1 MLDPKLLRNEFE
13 RVAANLARRG
23 MDLDPAS
30 YEQMEGRRKT
40 LQVQAEEL
48 RQQRNTQSKAIGK
61 AKAAGEDIAPLTAA
75 VQSLG
80 DELKAAEEA
89 LTGVQNQLD
98 GLLLGLPNLLDESVP
113 DGADESGNVE
123 VRSWGD
129 PPEFAFEARDH
140 VDIGATLRN
149 SLDTRDR
156 RPVHRLV
163 VDAHVRLRHRLL
175 GRRRPRQR
183 LR

>member
-1 MLDPKLLRNEFE
+1 MLDPKLLRTELE

-23 MDLDPAS
+23 IDLDPAS
-30 YEQMEGRRKT
+30 YEQLEGRRKT

-48 RQQRNTQSKAIGK
+48 RQQRNTQSKAIGT
-61 AKAAGEDIAPLTAA
+61 AKAAGEDIESLTAA

-80 DELKAAEEA
+80 DELKAAEGA
-89 LTGVQNQLD
+89 LTEVQSDLD

-123 VRSWGD
+123 VRRWGD

-140 VDIGATLRN
+140 VDIGATLGV
-149 SLDTRDR
+149 LDMEAAAR
-156 RPVHRLV
+156 V
-163 VDAHVRLRHRLL
+163 A
-175 GRRRPRQR
+175 G
-183 LR
+183 